1 MTTRILA
8 ALAFAGLLTGTASAA
23 DLYVPTPDQAIVTA
37 SRDWTGFY
45 IGANAGYADFDAAHF
60 GDDTDLATLNG
71 WQGGV
76 QAGYNAQFDSIVLG
90 VEADLSAAGII
101 EGSDTDHWDADDGIN
116 ALATLR
122 GRLGFAVGDLLLY
135 GTAGLAVANLDVD
148 DQAQTIG
155 GWVAGVGAEY
165 MVSETVSLKAEYLYA
180 NFGTVEVDGYNN
192 GDEFD
197 IAGSAVRVGVN
208 FHF

>member
-1 MTTRILA
+1 MTTRIFA

-45 IGANAGYADFDAAHF
+45 IGVNAGYGSSTASH
-60 GDDTDLATLNG
+60 GGSDTDNSELSG
-71 WQGGV
+71 WLGGV
-76 QAGYNAQFDSIVLG
+76 QAGYNVQFDSVVLG
-90 VEADLSAAGII
+90 VEADLSAAGIV
-101 EGSDTDHWDADDGIN
+101 EGSDNDHFDDNDGIN
-116 ALATLR
+116 GLATLR

-135 GTAGLAVANLDVD
+135 GTAGLAVASLDTYD
-148 DQAQTIG
+148 EAQTMT

-165 MVSETVSLKAEYLYA
+165 MVTETVSLKAEYLYT
-180 NFGTVEVDGYNN
+180 NFGTVEVDGYG

-197 IAGSAVRVGVN
+197 IDGSAVRVGVN

>member
-8 ALAFAGLLTGTASAA
+8 ALALAGLLTGTAAAA
-23 DLYVPTPDQAIVTA
+23 DLYVPSPDQAIVSA

-45 IGANAGYADFDAAHF
+45 IGAHAGYADFDAAHF
-60 GDDTDLATLNG
+60 GDDSDLATLNG

-90 VEADLSAAGII
+90 VEADVSAAGIL
-101 EGSDTDHWDADDGIN
+101 EGSDTDHWDEEDGIN
-116 ALATLR
+116 GLATLR

-135 GTAGLAVANLDVD
+135 STAGLAVANLDVSD
-148 DQAQTIG
+148 ESQTIG

-165 MVSETVSLKAEYLYA
+165 MVTDTVSLKAEYLYT
-180 NFGTVEVDGYNN
+180 NFGTVEVDGY
-192 GDEFD
+192 GDDEFD
-197 IAGSAVRVGVN
+197 IDGSAVRLGVN

>member
-8 ALAFAGLLTGTASAA
+8 ALAFAGLFTGTAAAA
-23 DLYVPTPDQAIVTA
+23 DLYVPTPDQAIVSA

-45 IGANAGYADFDAAHF
+45 IGANAGYADFDAAHG
-60 GDDTDLATLNG
+60 GDEDDLATLNG

-76 QAGYNAQFDSIVLG
+76 QAGYNVQFDSIVLG
-90 VEADLSAAGII
+90 VEADLSAAGIL
-101 EGSDTDHWDADDGIN
+101 EGSDTDHWNEEAGIN
-116 ALATLR
+116 GLATLR
-122 GRLGFAVGDLLLY
+122 ARLGFAVGDLLLY
-135 GTAGLAVANLDVD
+135 GTAGLAAANLEVYDE
-148 DQAQTIG
+148 AQTIG

-165 MVSETVSLKAEYLYA
+165 MVTDTVSLKAEYLYT
-180 NFGTVEVDGYNN
+180 NFGTVEVDGYS

-197 IAGSAVRVGVN
+197 IDGSAVRVGVN

>member
-1 MTTRILA
+1 MTKHILA

-37 SRDWTGFY
+37 SADWTGFY
-45 IGANAGYADFDAAHF
+45 IGAHGGYADFDAAHG
-60 GDDTDLATLNG
+60 GDASDTSELAG
-71 WQGGV
+71 WLGGV
-76 QAGYNAQFDSIVLG
+76 QAGYNVQFDSIVLG
-90 VEADLSAAGII
+90 VEADLSAAGILEHGNI
-101 EGSDTDHWDADDGIN
+101 DHFDDGSGIN

-135 GTAGLAVANLDVD
+135 GTAGLAVANLDTYD
-148 DQAQTIG
+148 EAQTIG

-165 MVSETVSLKAEYLYA
+165 MVTDTVSLKAEYLYT
-180 NFGTVEVDGYNN
+180 NFGTVDVKGY

-197 IAGSAVRVGVN
+197 IDGSAVRVGVN

>member
-1 MTTRILA
+1 MTTRIFA

-45 IGANAGYADFDAAHF
+45 IGVNAGYADFDAAHG

-71 WQGGV
+71 WQGGA

-101 EGSDTDHWDADDGIN
+101 EGNDTDHWDADDGIN
-116 ALATLR
+116 GLATLR

-135 GTAGLAVANLDVD
+135 GTAGLAAANLDVD
-148 DQAQTIG
+148 SESQTIT

-165 MVSETVSLKAEYLYA
+165 MVTETVSLKAEYLYT
-180 NFGTVEVDGYNN
+180 NFGTVEVDGYG

-197 IAGSAVRVGVN
+197 IDGSAVRVGVN

>member
-1 MTTRILA
+1 MTTRIFA
-8 ALAFAGLLTGTASAA
+8 ALAFAGLLTGTAAAA

-45 IGANAGYADFDAAHF
+45 IGANAGYADFDAAHD

-71 WQGGV
+71 WQGGM
-76 QAGYNAQFDSIVLG
+76 QAGYNVQFDSIVLG
-90 VEADLSAAGII
+90 VEADLSAAGIL
-101 EGSDTDHWDADDGIN
+101 EGSTTDHWNEDDGIN
-116 ALATLR
+116 GLATLR

-135 GTAGLAVANLDVD
+135 GTAGLAAANLDVSNES
-148 DQAQTIG
+148 QTLT

-165 MVSETVSLKAEYLYA
+165 MVTDSVSLKAEYLYT
-180 NFGTVEVDGYNN
+180 NFGTVEVAGYSNY
-192 GDEFD
+192 EFD
-197 IAGSAVRVGVN
+197 IDGSAVRVGVN

>member
-1 MTTRILA
+1 MTMRIFA
-8 ALAFAGLLTGTASAA
+8 ALAFAGLLTGTAAAA

-45 IGANAGYADFDAAHF
+45 IGANAGYADFDAAHY
-60 GDDTDLATLNG
+60 GDDSDLATLNG

-76 QAGYNAQFDSIVLG
+76 QAGYNVQFDSVVLG
-90 VEADLSAAGII
+90 VEADLSAAGIL
-101 EGSDTDHWDADDGIN
+101 EGSDTDHWNEDAGIN
-116 ALATLR
+116 GLATLR

-135 GTAGLAVANLDVD
+135 GTGGLAIGNLEVYDEA
-148 DQAQTIG
+148 QAIT

-165 MVSETVSLKAEYLYA
+165 MVTDSVSLKAEYLYT
-180 NFGTVEVDGYNN
+180 NFGTVDVDGYS

-197 IAGSAVRVGVN
+197 IDGSAVRVGVN

>member
-1 MTTRILA
+1 MTTRIFA

-23 DLYVPTPDQAIVTA
+23 DLYVPTPDQAIVSA

-45 IGANAGYADFDAAHF
+45 VGVNAGYSSSTAAHD
-60 GDDTDLATLNG
+60 GSDTDNSELSG
-71 WQGGV
+71 WLGGV

-90 VEADLSAAGII
+90 VEADLSAAGIV
-101 EGSDTDHWDADDGIN
+101 EGSDNDHFDDNDGIN
-116 ALATLR
+116 GLATLR

-135 GTAGLAVANLDVD
+135 GTAGLAVANLDTYD
-148 DQAQTIG
+148 EAQTMT

-165 MVSETVSLKAEYLYA
+165 MVTDTVSLKAEYLYT
-180 NFGTVEVDGYNN
+180 NFGTVDVEGY
-192 GDEFD
+192 GDTFD
-197 IAGSAVRVGVN
+197 IDGSAVRLGVN

>member
-8 ALAFAGLLTGTASAA
+8 ALAFASLLTGTAAAA
-23 DLYVPTPDQAIVTA
+23 DLYVPTPDQAIVSA

-45 IGANAGYADFDAAHF
+45 IGANVGYADFDAAHG
-60 GDDTDLATLNG
+60 GDESDLATLNG

-76 QAGYNAQFDSIVLG
+76 QAGYNVQFDSIVLG
-90 VEADLSAAGII
+90 IEADLSAAGIL
-101 EGSDTDHWDADDGIN
+101 EGSDTDHWNEDAGIN
-116 ALATLR
+116 GLATLR

-135 GTAGLAVANLDVD
+135 GTAGLAAANLEVYDE
-148 DQAQTIG
+148 AQTIG

-165 MVSETVSLKAEYLYA
+165 MVTDTVSLKAEYLYT
-180 NFGTVEVDGYNN
+180 NFGTVEVDGYG

-197 IAGSAVRVGVN
+197 IDGSAVRVGVN

>member
-1 MTTRILA
+1 M
-8 ALAFAGLLTGTASAA
+8 
-23 DLYVPTPDQAIVTA
+23 
-37 SRDWTGFY
+37 
-45 IGANAGYADFDAAHF
+45 
-60 GDDTDLATLNG
+60 
-71 WQGGV
+71 
-76 QAGYNAQFDSIVLG
+76 QAGYNVQFDSIVLG

-101 EGSDTDHWDADDGIN
+101 EGNDTDHWDENDGIN
-116 ALATLR
+116 GLATLR

-135 GTAGLAVANLDVD
+135 GTAGLAAANLDVD
-148 DQAQTIG
+148 NESQTLT

-165 MVSETVSLKAEYLYA
+165 MVTDTVSLKAEYLYT

-197 IAGSAVRVGVN
+197 IDGSAVRVGVN

>member
-1 MTTRILA
+1 MTTRIFA

-23 DLYVPTPDQAIVTA
+23 DLYVPSPDQAIVSA

-45 IGANAGYADFDAAHF
+45 IGAHAGYADFDAAHD
-60 GDDTDLATLNG
+60 GNDSDLATLNG
-71 WQGGV
+71 WLGGV
-76 QAGYNAQFDSIVLG
+76 QAGYNVQFDSVVLG
-90 VEADLSAAGII
+90 VEADLSAAGIL

-116 ALATLR
+116 GLATLR

-148 DQAQTIG
+148 DQAQSIG

-165 MVSETVSLKAEYLYA
+165 MVTDTVSLKAEYLYT
-180 NFGTVEVDGYNN
+180 NFGTVEVEGYNN

-197 IAGSAVRVGVN
+197 IDGSAVRVGVN

>member
-1 MTTRILA
+1 MTTRIFA

-23 DLYVPTPDQAIVTA
+23 DLYVPSPDQAIVTTSA
-37 SRDWTGFY
+37 DWTGFY
-45 IGANAGYADFDAAHF
+45 IGAHAGYADFDAAHD
-60 GDDTDLATLNG
+60 GDDSDLATLNG
-71 WQGGV
+71 WLGGV

-90 VEADLSAAGII
+90 VEADLSAAGIL
-101 EGSDTDHWDADDGIN
+101 EGSDTDHWNEEDGIN

-135 GTAGLAVANLDVD
+135 GTAGLAVANLDTYD
-148 DQAQTIG
+148 EAQTIG

-165 MVSETVSLKAEYLYA
+165 MVTDTVSLKAEYLYT
-180 NFGTVEVDGYNN
+180 NFGTVDVKGY
-192 GDEFD
+192 GDTFD
-197 IAGSAVRVGVN
+197 IDGSAVRLGVN